1 MITFLRSRTPK
12 VKFRIQNSRSGELI
26 LRKFTRFFRKSG
38 DAIIVMHLL
47 VQNLTVVGL
56 AGWFSWWQGMQL
68 WQTLLLDFQV
78 LLLMLAFSF
87 GTWFWIK
94 NSCVCGKKLQQQ
106 MDEMKRLNADLRSEI
121 SERQEVEAKLK
132 AAKASAEKANR
143 AKSEFLANMSHELR
157 TPLNAILG
165 FSELMAS
172 DETLARHAAD
182 ELSIINRSGEYLLKM
197 INDIL
202 EISKIESGKVAL
214 NPENFDLYELLDS
227 LKEMFVM
234 PTQSKSLKLEFTID
248 KDVPQ
253 YIKTDLGKLRQILIN
268 LLSNAIK
275 FTEQG
280 QIILRVGVSYNSHNS
295 LLSSQECKL
304 IFNVVDTGIGIAD
317 GEESKL
323 FNPFERTDNSREQ
336 EGTGL
341 GLAISRKFIE
351 LMGGKI
357 RLKSYLGK
365 GSSFKFSILATIV
378 EASDINEVVESQSA
392 QRVIRLADNQ
402 PQYCILVV
410 DDRPSNRTLIN
421 KMLSRVG
428 FKVIEAADGAE
439 AIAQWQHHKPQLIFM
454 DMRMPQM
461 SGYEATRRIKSTAGG
476 KNTVIIA
483 ITASAFREKKQQIKD
498 AGCDDFIAKPFR
510 AAVAFEK
517 IAQYLKVEYIYEKT
531 SLLTELSTSSSTGSL
546 SPVSLLPLTASAF
559 SGLDKKWLQQ
569 FEYVVTIGNLELI
582 NWVINSIPSS
592 HQALA
597 IALKNLVDDFR
608 LDTIQDLLSELKL

>member
-1 MITFLRSRTPK
+1 M
-12 VKFRIQNSRSGELI
+12 
-26 LRKFTRFFRKSG
+26 LRKLKRFFRKSG

-47 VQNLTVVGL
+47 VQSLVVVGL
-56 AGWFSWWQGMQL
+56 AGWFSWWQGVQL
-68 WQTLLLDFQV
+68 WQILFLGVQLS
-78 LLLMLAFSF
+78 LLMLFFSL

-94 NSCVCGKKLQQQ
+94 KSCVCGKELQQQ
-106 MDEMKRLNADLRSEI
+106 MDELKRLNADCRSEI
-121 SERQEVEAKLK
+121 NERQEVEAKLK
-132 AAKASAEKANR
+132 AALTSASKANR

-172 DETLARHAAD
+172 DETLARRAAD
-182 ELSIINRSGEYLLKM
+182 ELSIINRSGEYLLKT

-202 EISKIESGKVAL
+202 EISKIESGKVTL
-214 NPENFDLYELLDS
+214 NPESFDLYELLDS

-234 PTQSKSLKLEFTID
+234 PAKSKSLGLEFGID

-253 YIKTDLGKLRQILIN
+253 YIKTDLGKLRQVLIN

-280 QIILRVGVSYNSHNS
+280 QVIVKVGVN
-295 LLSSQECKL
+295 LILSQECQL

-341 GLAISRKFIE
+341 GLAISQKFIE

-357 RLKSYLGK
+357 RLKSYLGQ

-378 EASDINEVVESQSA
+378 EASDVNEVVESQSA
-392 QRVIRLADNQ
+392 QRVIGLADNQ

-439 AIAQWQHHKPQLIFM
+439 AIAQWQRHKPQLIFM

-582 NWVINSIPSS
+582 NLVINSIPSS

-597 IALKNLVDDFR
+597 IALKNLVDNFR
-608 LDTIQDLLSELKL
+608 LDTIQDLLSELEL